1 MSSSSHRR
9 GGLFVVSAP
18 SGTGKTTVVDQVV
31 DRTPGV
37 RRSRSFTSREARPGE
52 VDGEAYHFVSR
63 ARFEAMVA
71 GNQFLEWAEIVGN
84 LYGTSLFETERQLA
98 AGQDLILV
106 IDVQGARLLRQQGM
120 TAVMIF
126 LLPPS
131 ADVLER
137 RLRGRGHDSDEVI
150 TRRLETARDE
160 VPAFAEYH
168 YVVINDKM
176 TTCVDELRAIV
187 LAERAKVAMRR
198 ERAEAIA
205 RSFGLGSDG
214 TA

>member
-1 MSSSSHRR
+1 MLSSAHRR

-18 SGTGKTTVVDQVV
+18 SGTGKTTVVDEAVA
-31 DRTPGV
+31 RTSGV
-37 RRSRSFTSREARPGE
+37 RRSRSFTSRPARPGE
-52 VDGEAYHFVSR
+52 TDGDAYHFVSR

-71 GNQFLEWAEIVGN
+71 GDQFLEWAEIVGN

-98 AGQDLILV
+98 AGLDLILV
-106 IDVQGARLLRQQGM
+106 IDVQGARQLRQQGM
-120 TAVMIF
+120 AAVMVF

-137 RLRGRGHDSDEVI
+137 RLRGRRQDSDVVI
-150 TRRLETARDE
+150 ERRLEVAREE

-168 YVVINDKM
+168 YVVINDDM
-176 TTCVDELRAIV
+176 TTCVDEVRAIV

-205 RSFGLGSDG
+205 RSFGIGSDG

>member
-1 MSSSSHRR
+1 MLSSAHRR
-9 GGLFVVSAP
+9 GALFVVSAP
-18 SGTGKTTVVDQVV
+18 SGTGKTTVVDEVV
-31 DRTPGV
+31 ARTPGV
-37 RRSRSFTSREARPGE
+37 RRSRSFTSRPARHGE
-52 VDGEAYHFVSR
+52 TDGIAYHFVSR

-106 IDVQGARLLRQQGM
+106 IDVQGARQLRQQGM
-120 TAVMIF
+120 TAVMVF
-126 LLPPS
+126 LMPPS
-131 ADVLER
+131 ADVLEH
-137 RLRGRGHDSDEVI
+137 RLRDRGQDSDVVI
-150 TRRLETARDE
+150 ALRLDVAREE

-168 YVVINDKM
+168 YVVVNDDM
-176 TTCVDELRAIV
+176 TACVDEVRAIV

-205 RSFGLGSDG
+205 RSFGIGSDG

>member
-1 MSSSSHRR
+1 MLSSAHRR
-9 GGLFVVSAP
+9 GALFVVSAP
-18 SGTGKTTVVDQVV
+18 SGTGKTTVVDEVV
-31 DRTPGV
+31 ARTPGV
-37 RRSRSFTSREARPGE
+37 RRSRSFTSRPARHGE
-52 VDGEAYHFVSR
+52 IDGIAYHFVSR

-106 IDVQGARLLRQQGM
+106 IDVQGARQLRQKGL
-120 TAVMIF
+120 TAVMVF
-126 LLPPS
+126 LMPPS
-131 ADVLER
+131 ADVLEH
-137 RLRGRGHDSDEVI
+137 RLRDRGQDSDEVI
-150 TRRLETARDE
+150 ALRLEVAREE

-168 YVVINDKM
+168 YVVVNDDM
-176 TTCVDELRAIV
+176 TICVDEVRAIV
-187 LAERAKVAMRR
+187 LAERAKVAVRR

-205 RSFGLGSDG
+205 RSFGIGSDG

>member
-1 MSSSSHRR
+1 MSNSPHRR

-18 SGTGKTTVVDQVV
+18 SGTGKTTIVDEVAA
-31 DRTPGV
+31 RTPGV
-37 RRSRSFTSREARPGE
+37 RRSRSFTSRPARRGE
-52 VDGEAYHFVSR
+52 TDGDAYHFVSR

-71 GNQFLEWAEIVGN
+71 GNQFLESAEIVGN

-98 AGQDLILV
+98 AGLDLILV
-106 IDVQGARLLRQQGM
+106 IDVQGARQLRQQGM

-126 LLPPS
+126 LMPPS
-131 ADVLER
+131 ADDLER
-137 RLRGRGHDSDEVI
+137 RLRGRGQDSDEVI
-150 TRRLETARDE
+150 ARRLEVAREE

-168 YVVINDKM
+168 YVVVNDDM
-176 TTCVDELRAIV
+176 TTCVDEVRGIV

-205 RSFGLGSDG
+205 RSFGIGSDG

>member
-1 MSSSSHRR
+1 MSSSGHRR

-18 SGTGKTTVVDQVV
+18 SGTGKTTVVDKVV
-31 DRTPGV
+31 AGTPGV
-37 RRSRSFTSREARPGE
+37 RRSRSFTSRLPRPGE
-52 VDGEAYHFVSR
+52 TDGEAYHFVSR

-98 AGQDLILV
+98 AGLDLMLV
-106 IDVQGARLLRQQGM
+106 IDVQGARQLRQQGVA
-120 TAVMIF
+120 AVMVF

-131 ADVLER
+131 AEVLER
-137 RLRGRGHDSDEVI
+137 RIRSRGQDSDEVI
-150 TRRLETARDE
+150 ARRLDVAREE
-160 VPAFAEYH
+160 VPAFPEYH
-168 YVVINDKM
+168 YVVVNDDMK
-176 TTCVDELRAIV
+176 TCVDEVRSIV
-187 LAERAKVAMRR
+187 LAERAKIGARR

-205 RSFGLGSDG
+205 RSFGVGSDG